1 MRRITGAVF
10 QSLDG
15 VMQAPGAPE
24 EDRSGGFALGGWLAG
39 FYDEEFGEELDRLFS
54 SPFDL
59 LLGRRTYDIFAAYW
73 PHNQDNP
80 VGASFQRA
88 NKYVLTHSEAPL
100 EWDNSHRVGSIDA
113 LAKLKQGDGP
123 DLIIQGSSTLYP
135 QLLEAKLID
144 RLILMTFP
152 LVLGKGKRLFGEGTP
167 PRAMRMVE
175 QRITRIGTIIATYEP
190 AGSVKTGTFA
200 TKEPSKAELE
210 RREKIE
216 QGAW

>member
-100 EWDNSHRVGSIDA
+100 EWDNSHRVGCIDA
-113 LAKLKQGDGP
+113 LAKLKQGDGA
-123 DLIIQGSSTLYP
+123 DLIVQGSSTLYP

-152 LVLGKGKRLFGEGTP
+152 LVLGKGKRLFGQGTP